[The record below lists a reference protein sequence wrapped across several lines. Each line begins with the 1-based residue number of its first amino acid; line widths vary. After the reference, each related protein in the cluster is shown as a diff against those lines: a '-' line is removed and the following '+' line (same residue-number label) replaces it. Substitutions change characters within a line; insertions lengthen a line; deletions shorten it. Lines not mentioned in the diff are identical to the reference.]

1 MTSIAIKGSWVVGWG
16 ENGHEVIEDGV
27 VVAEDDR
34 IAFVGSQSDPG
45 CPSADRVI
53 DASGMLVSP
62 GLINLH
68 AIANLDLQVLRMDA
82 SNESTFPKPK
92 SFVMDASQPYLLTD
106 EQYRTSADFS
116 VATLLKNGST
126 TFLNVTSSAAKRWE
140 DSSETYALTEA
151 SERMGIRAWI
161 GHFYQ
166 EGCNYTDG
174 GGESHIV
181 WDSKKGQQAMDHAIE
196 VVKHLQKKNHPLLTG
211 FLFPVR
217 TDGCSDDML
226 KETVRQAKLLGGV
239 HIRSHFS
246 EYPHEF
252 RGFKAKNPNRTMVEW
267 LNDVGFLGSNV
278 CLTHAIYIAGHSFT
292 GDDAGEDL
300 ELLAQSGTSVCH
312 CPVVSARGGKAMESF
327 GRYVRAGVNVGIGT
341 DTHPPDI
348 LEEMRMGAIINKIVE
363 GNRSAGTVVDF
374 YNAAT
379 IGGAKALGREDL
391 GRLAP
396 GCTADISIFD
406 FSHLTAAPMDDPMR
420 MLIHA
425 ANGRDCHT
433 VLVGGKVVVSE
444 GRVVGVDEEELARKA
459 REAWLKY
466 KGGIAAWD
474 AGNRPSDVVFPPL
487 LPWGTQ

>member
-1 MTSIAIKGSWVVGWG
+1 MTSIAIKGGWVVGWG

-27 VVAEDDR
+27 VVTKDDR
-34 IAFVGSQSDPG
+34 IAFVGSQGDPER
-45 CPSADRVI
+45 PKADRVI

-92 SFVMDASQPYLLTD
+92 SFVMDTSQPYILTD
-106 EQYRTSADFS
+106 EEYRTSADFS

-126 TFLNVTSSAAKRWE
+126 TFLNVTTSASKRWE
-140 DSSETYALTEA
+140 DTSETYALAEA

-166 EGCNYTDG
+166 ESCNYTDASG
-174 GGESHIV
+174 QTQMI
-181 WDSKKGQQAMDHAIE
+181 WDSKKGQQAMDHGIE
-196 VVKHLQKKNHPLLTG
+196 VVKHLQKKGHPLLTG
-211 FLFPVR
+211 YLFPVR

-226 KETVRQAKLLGGV
+226 KETVRQAKLLGV

-246 EYPHEF
+246 EYPYEY
-252 RGFKAKNPNRTMVEW
+252 RGFKEKNPNRTMIEW
-267 LNDVGFLGSNV
+267 LNDVGFLGSNI
-278 CLTHAIYIAGHSFT
+278 CLTHAIFIAGHSFT
-292 GDDAGEDL
+292 GEDAGEDL
-300 ELLAQSGTSVCH
+300 EILARTGTSVCH

-327 GRYVRAGVNVGIGT
+327 GRYVRAGVNMGIGT
-341 DTHPPDI
+341 DTFPPDI
-348 LEEMRMGAIINKIVE
+348 IEEMRMGAIINKIVE
-363 GNRSAGTVVDF
+363 GDRSAGTVVDF

-391 GRLAP
+391 GRLAA

-406 FSHLTAAPMDDPMR
+406 FSHLSTAPLDDPMR

-433 VLVGGKVVVSE
+433 VLVGGEVVVE
-444 GRVVGVDEEELARKA
+444 GGRVVGVDEEELTRKA
-459 REAWLKY
+459 RQAWLKY

-474 AGNRPSDVVFPPL
+474 PANRPGNEVFPPL
-487 LPWGTQ
+487 LPWASR

>member
-106 EQYRTSADFS
+106 EQYQTSADFS

-140 DSSETYALTEA
+140 DSSETYALAEA

-211 FLFPVR
+211 ILFPVR

-246 EYPHEF
+246 EYPYEF

-267 LNDVGFLGSNV
+267 LNDIGFLGSNV

-341 DTHPPDI
+341 DTHPAGHSGGDADGGNHQQDCGGRSQRGNGDGFLQRGDDRRGEGVGSGGSGTSGAGLHGGHQHLRLLPPDRRADGRPHADVDSRRQRAG
-348 LEEMRMGAIINKIVE
+348 LPYGAGGRE
-363 GNRSAGTVVDF
+363 GCGV
-374 YNAAT
+374 
-379 IGGAKALGREDL
+379 GGAGGRG
-391 GRLAP
+391 GR
-396 GCTADISIFD
+396 G
-406 FSHLTAAPMDDPMR
+406 
-420 MLIHA
+420 
-425 ANGRDCHT
+425 G
-433 VLVGGKVVVSE
+433 VGSE
-444 GRVVGVDEEELARKA
+444 GAGGLAEVQGRGWGVGPGRKV
-459 REAWLKY
+459 R
-466 KGGIAAWD
+466 G
-474 AGNRPSDVVFPPL
+474 
-487 LPWGTQ
+487 